1 MQRAVERTTCQHST
15 DRPLD
20 FNWTSA
26 GKMVLRESYPR
37 HWSYRQRRA
46 TGSLSTGAQVRALTR
61 NPHATRF
68 PPRVEVVCGDLTLPE
83 SLDACL
89 DGINT
94 VS

>member
-20 FNWTSA
+20 VNWTSA

-46 TGSLSTGAQVRALTR
+46 TGSLSITGHGCASPRADTQPAR
-61 NPHATRF
+61 NSFSTT
-68 PPRVEVVCGDLTLPE
+68 G
-83 SLDACL
+83 
-89 DGINT
+89 
-94 VS
+94 